1 MSKFVFYPT
10 KNQIES
16 SNIYKFMKKHNI
28 DSLNELLKKSSD
40 DLDWYWKAV
49 DEDIGIVWDKKYDQV
64 KDTSKGIP
72 WTSWFVNGKTNIILS
87 SIEKFSKLTPDK
99 IVYHFISE
107 DNIHDSITYNELN
120 QHVNNFSNGLKSI
133 GIKKGDVVA
142 IYMPMIKEA
151 IIAILACAKIGAI
164 QTVIFSGYSKNALQM
179 RLQDCK
185 AKVLIVS
192 DGFHRKG
199 KNISQ
204 QQTAY
209 DAIKNTNVKNT
220 IVVSYKG
227 IDVYPN
233 SESIINYS
241 ELIKDDTPYITEIM
255 DSEDVLFILY
265 TSGTTGNPKGVIHTH
280 GGFFSFCRSSGV
292 IFDRYGPK

>member
-99 IVYHFISE
+99 IAYHFISE

-151 IIAILACAKIGAI
+151 ASHLRRESLLKRFSDLIGRN
-164 QTVIFSGYSKNALQM
+164 SH
-179 RLQDCK
+179 
-185 AKVLIVS
+185 S
-192 DGFHRKG
+192 DSSSLMGFHKSRL
-199 KNISQ
+199 SW
-204 QQTAY
+204 AVLY
-209 DAIKNTNVKNT
+209 
-220 IVVSYKG
+220 
-227 IDVYPN
+227 
-233 SESIINYS
+233 
-241 ELIKDDTPYITEIM
+241 ELERRN
-255 DSEDVLFILY
+255 L
-265 TSGTTGNPKGVIHTH
+265 
-280 GGFFSFCRSSGV
+280 
-292 IFDRYGPK
+292 